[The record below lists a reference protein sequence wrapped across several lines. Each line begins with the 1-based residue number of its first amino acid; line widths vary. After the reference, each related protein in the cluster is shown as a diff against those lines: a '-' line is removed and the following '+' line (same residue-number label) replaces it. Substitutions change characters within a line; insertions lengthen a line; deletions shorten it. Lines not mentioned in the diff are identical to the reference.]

1 MKMKFTLLSC
11 TLLLH
16 VSLFAQ
22 QVVEL
27 DTTRNGKVAAIRL
40 DPKQRPV
47 KAAEAPVFLR
57 SVLKLRS
64 EDSLRLAKRLSEDNG
79 RSHQYF
85 NQYYKGY
92 PVRGG
97 SYAVHGRD
105 GVIESVD
112 GQLADIGNV
121 SVDVSLDESAALAK
135 ALSDV
140 HATRYAWQDEAAQ
153 ARFREVERNPNAT
166 LYPKGSLLIFKDE
179 KFTRTYRLAWQF
191 HIKAL
196 EPDLDLD
203 VFVDAASGRILA
215 KESRLFHV
223 NVPGSVACLYWGTRN
238 VTMDNFS
245 AGNYRLREV
254 RTTNGRTANIHTFD
268 NHGSTSSTNPGATD
282 FTNTTTSWTTPNAG
296 HDVHWG
302 AETVFDYWATVRNR
316 NSYDNLGATL
326 ECYAHAGNIDNA
338 GWDPTM
344 RRALFGDGATQFK
357 PVVSIDAVA
366 HEIAHGITQYTC
378 SLNGTLEA
386 RMLNE
391 GLSDIW
397 AAVVESWAGAC
408 CDIWEI
414 GEYIVKD
421 YTCLR
426 SLRDPNKKNNP
437 DTYGGTYWDGDPF
450 SSAAIH
456 TNSTVFSHWFYL
468 LSQGGSGT
476 NDLGNFY
483 RVTGQSM
490 DVAANIVWRA
500 QQFYLNA
507 NSGFSAARTA
517 MISAATDLYGA
528 GSCQVKA
535 VQDAWYAVGV
545 GAAGPSAP
553 LVLNGPDALC
563 STATYT
569 CTGVPAGQT
578 VTWSVS
584 DPSAVSM
591 SPSGNSVTLTYL
603 SRNLFTL
610 TASLPNCVTV
620 SKSLSTIPS
629 MALSSSMSGSCRSGG
644 WQDWYINAN
653 PNMPLTN
660 YVWTSM
666 PGGSTSEI
674 YIYSPTSS
682 GSYVSVKGGGSV
694 KITAKNACG
703 ETVTDGVT
711 VYAPC
716 PMTLFA
722 VSPNPAVNTVTISP
736 KQDDNMLKPAGSST
750 AAQIQVISVFDQM
763 GNRVKQQ
770 KFSNAGT
777 AQLNISGLKQG
788 MYYIEIEYNGTKER
802 QPLIVGQ
809 K

>member
-1 MKMKFTLLSC
+1 MKMKITLLIFV
-11 TLLLH
+11 LLAH
-16 VSLFAQ
+16 VSLHAQ
-22 QVVEL
+22 QVVES
-27 DTTRNGKVAAIRL
+27 DTSGSGRPRVIRF
-40 DPKQRPV
+40 DPKQRPLR
-47 KAAEAPVFLR
+47 ANEAPVFLR
-57 SVLKLRS
+57 SALKLGP
-64 EDSLRLAKRLSEDNG
+64 EDSLRLTRRIAEDNG

-105 GVIESVD
+105 GIIESVD
-112 GQLADIGNV
+112 GELVEIGKV
-121 SVDVSLDESAALAK
+121 SVDVRVDENAALAN
-135 ALSDV
+135 ALSDI
-140 HATRYAWQDEAAQ
+140 HAAKYGWQDEAVQ
-153 ARFREVERNPNAT
+153 ARYREVERDPKAT
-166 LYPKGSLLIFKDE
+166 LYPKGSLIIFKDE
-179 KFTRTYRLAWQF
+179 RQTKSFRLAWQF

-203 VFVDAASGRILA
+203 VFVDAATGRILA
-215 KESRLFHV
+215 KESRMLHV
-223 NVPGSVACLYWGTRN
+223 NVPGTVACLYWGTRN
-238 VTMDNFS
+238 VTMDNNTP
-245 AGNYRLREV
+245 GNYRLREV

-268 NHGSTSSTNPGATD
+268 NHGSSSATNPGFTD
-282 FTNTTTSWTTPNAG
+282 FNGTTTSWTTPNAG

-302 AETVFDYWATVRNR
+302 AEMVFDYWATVRNR
-316 NSYDNLGATL
+316 NSYDNLGGTL
-326 ECYAHAGNIDNA
+326 ECFAHAGNIDNA
-338 GWDPTM
+338 GWDPTV
-344 RRALFGDGATQFK
+344 RRAIFGDGDVKFK

-366 HEIAHGITQYTC
+366 HEIAHGITQSTC
-378 SLNGTLEA
+378 ALNGTLEA

-397 AAVVESWAGAC
+397 ASVVESWANAC
-408 CDIWEI
+408 CDRWEI

-426 SLRDPNKKNNP
+426 SMRNPNLKNNP
-437 DTYGGTYWDGDPF
+437 DTYGGTYWDSDPF
-450 SSAAIH
+450 SAAAIH
-456 TNSTVFSHWFYL
+456 TNSTVFSHWFFL
-468 LSQGGSGT
+468 LSEGGSGT
-476 NDLGNFY
+476 NDIGNSY
-483 RVTGQSM
+483 RVTAQTM

-507 NSGFSAARTA
+507 NSGYSAARTA

-553 LVLNGPDALC
+553 LVLTGPEGFC

-569 CTGVPAGQT
+569 CTGVPSGQT
-578 VTWSVS
+578 VTWSVN
-584 DPSAVSM
+584 PTGVASM
-591 SPSGNSVTLTYL
+591 SISGNSVTLTKV
-603 SRNLFTL
+603 SAGSFTL
-610 TASLPNCVTV
+610 TASLPNCVNI
-620 SKSLSTIPS
+620 SKEVSTIPTMRLTS
-629 MALSSSMSGSCRSGG
+629 TMSGSCRDGG
-644 WQDWYINAN
+644 WQDWFISAS

-660 YVWTSM
+660 YVWTST
-666 PGGSTSEI
+666 PGGSTSQI
-674 YIYSPTSS
+674 NIYSPSSSTSW
-682 GSYVSVKGGGSV
+682 VAVKGGGGV
-694 KITAKNACG
+694 NITAKNACNQ
-703 ETVTDGVT
+703 TVNDGVT

-722 VSPNPAVNTVTISP
+722 VSPNPAVSSVSITP
-736 KQDDNMLKPAGSST
+736 KQDGNMMKAAGT
-750 AAQIQVISVFDQM
+750 ERALQIQVVSVFDQM

-770 KFSNAGT
+770 KFSNTGT